1 MTAIE
6 KFTFSLSF
14 DDADNVIRSS
24 GGDDEHYE
32 LGKKKKKKKDD
43 TPPPPPAVYT
53 EEQATQMIAEAEQKG
68 HAQGFAEGHEQGYEQ
83 GHKETMASVEKAIGD
98 VESVI
103 AEKLDQIDEQQKRAN
118 AKINEDAIH
127 VALGIIRKLAPAWSK
142 QYELVEIEDIV
153 RQCLANLFEAPKVL
167 IKVHPDLEQELAAVS
182 ERIALS
188 RGFSGKVIVVGEPD
202 VAVGDCMV
210 SWGDGTAVRDTA
222 RVWSEIN
229 EIIDNA
235 LSLHAQ
241 DHDLPESDMGDLD
254 LQDTRLAEPDIHQ
267 TPESADEPANAAAQS
282 QNGQDVDEQAT
293 QPAQPDL
300 NEYETPSATTN
311 EQTDATSPSSTMME
325 PETMPPASEAEAI
338 QSQVDNGSKEGDGTD
353 ARNMPTS
360 TNDAMPQ
367 PDNAL
372 ETPEDQENAAAQ
384 NVRQASEP
392 NREATSDNADEVT
405 MLESGAEQPAPTP
418 EQSGVSEQENVTAP
432 EPQPASPAP
441 ESQRGQTEGAQK
453 EMPVIPTEAEELAA
467 DKQPTKDAGDE
478 NG

>member
-68 HAQGFAEGHEQGYEQ
+68 HAQGFAEGHEQGFEQ
-83 GHKETMASVEKAIGD
+83 GHKEVMASVEKAIGD

-127 VALGIIRKLAPAWSK
+127 VALGVIRKLAPAWSK

-167 IKVHPDLEQELAAVS
+167 IKVHPDLEKELAAVS

-188 RGFSGKVIVVGEPD
+188 RGFSGKVVVVGEPD
-202 VAVGDCMV
+202 VVVGDCMV

-229 EIIDNA
+229 NIIDNA
-235 LSLHAQ
+235 ISLHAK
-241 DHDLPESDMGDLD
+241 DHDLPNSDMGDLD
-254 LQDTRLAEPDIHQ
+254 LQDSRLDEPELLQ
-267 TPESADEPANAAAQS
+267 TPETSDELADTAADPQTV
-282 QNGQDVDEQAT
+282 QDIDEQT
-293 QPAQPDL
+293 PQSTQPDL
-300 NEYETPSATTN
+300 NEIDAASTISNQQTDDAPQPSA
-311 EQTDATSPSSTMME
+311 MME
-325 PETMPPASEAEAI
+325 PETAPSAPEQEAM
-338 QSQVDNGSKEGDGTD
+338 QSQLDNGSKEGDGTD
-353 ARNMPTS
+353 ARNVQTS

-367 PDNAL
+367 PDKSL
-372 ETPEDQENAAAQ
+372 ETPEDQEKAPAENLQPATELNQ
-384 NVRQASEP
+384 
-392 NREATSDNADEVT
+392 EATTDNADEVT
-405 MLESGAEQPAPTP
+405 MADNAAEHPAPPPDESGIPD
-418 EQSGVSEQENVTAP
+418 QENVAAP
-432 EPQPASPAP
+432 EPQPADPAP
-441 ESQRGQTEGAQK
+441 ESQRGQTDGAKQ